1 MARNSASRIV
11 SWPSRARS
19 KTISVTASLGSFALT
34 RGRERVLRELFFL
47 PERLEA
53 ALFALRLAIM
63 AGIVLQLE
71 KTTSGFELT
80 ARIRPPR
87 EEVLFLGELAAGG
100 QVVKIENGVQ
110 HERIRAVRLA
120 AVDRIDGEEHD
131 MAAA

>member
-1 MARNSASRIV
+1 MPRNSASRIV

-47 PERLEA
+47 LERLEA

-71 KTTSGFELT
+71 KTASGFELYS
-80 ARIRPPR
+80 PYF
-87 EEVLFLGELAAGG
+87 VLQGRGAISRRGCG
-100 QVVKIENGVQ
+100 RRSG
-110 HERIRAVRLA
+110 
-120 AVDRIDGEEHD
+120 
-131 MAAA
+131 